1 MHLSALHAQNIS
13 GRIHKKL
20 VTLVVPLKAGSLRKG
35 RSVNLNHINI
45 LPVYKKKN
53 FAVNYP
59 KQKVRGS
66 FKFC

>member
-20 VTLVVPLKAGSLRKG
+20 VKLVVPLKARSLRKG

-45 LPVYKKKN
+45 LPVYKKK
-53 FAVNYP
+53 
-59 KQKVRGS
+59 KLLQ
-66 FKFC
+66 